1 MKLSRNAQRVLAV
14 VVLVFGFTL
23 PLWAPTFTMQLA
35 TRGLYLGII
44 AMSFIWLAGYGD
56 MVSLAQM
63 SFAAMSGYMIGM
75 GITNWGMGHGIL
87 AILGFLA
94 SIILAAI
101 FGWVA
106 IRAQKIYFLVMTLAL
121 SQLFYGVGM
130 QWVSVTGGQY
140 GFTGLPRPVILG
152 FDMIE
157 AAPLYILT
165 LICTIACY
173 LFLQRLVN
181 SPFGYVLQGIRDNPK
196 RMAALGFD
204 VQMHRYL
211 AIVISGAIAGIAGIL
226 TVYYTGVISPTRAN
240 LPQSVM
246 VIMAAL
252 VGGINSLEGGILGGV
267 IIAFLISITSQL
279 TSRYWMIIG
288 ALFILIVIFM
298 PNGLVGD
305 NQKIRLW
312 FDKFRGKTSSS
323 EKLSSSTEN

>member
-1 MKLSRNAQRVLAV
+1 MKLSNNSQIIIGAA
-14 VVLVFGFTL
+14 VLVFSFSL
-23 PLWAPTFTMQLA
+23 PFWAPTFTMQLA

-63 SFAAMSGYMIGM
+63 SFAAMSGYIIGM
-75 GITNWGMGHGIL
+75 GLTNWGMGHGVL

-94 SIILAAI
+94 SIVLAAV

-106 IRAQKIYFLVMTLAL
+106 IRSQKIYFLVMTLAL

-140 GFTGLPRPVILG
+140 GFTGLQRPVLFG
-152 FDMIE
+152 YDLIE
-157 AAPLYILT
+157 AVPLYILT

-173 LFLQRLVN
+173 IFLRRLVN
-181 SPFGYVLQGIRDNPK
+181 SPFGYALQGIRDNPR

-226 TVYYTGVISPTRAN
+226 TVYYTGVVSPTRAN

-288 ALFILIVIFM
+288 ALFILIVMFL
-298 PNGLVGD
+298 PNGLLGD
-305 NQKIRLW
+305 NQKIRQSL
-312 FDKFRGKTSSS
+312 DKLRKRGSKPENKAESS
-323 EKLSSSTEN
+323 EI